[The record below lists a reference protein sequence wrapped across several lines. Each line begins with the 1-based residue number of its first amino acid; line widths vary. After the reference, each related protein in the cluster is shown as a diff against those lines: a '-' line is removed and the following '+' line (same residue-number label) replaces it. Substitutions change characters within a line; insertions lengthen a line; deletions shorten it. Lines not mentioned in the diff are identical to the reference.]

1 MVTFVAVLELAGII
15 WAITAWRLRR
25 RTGHRLPRPPGSPPW
40 SAPEDTD
47 PTGAPVA
54 GWLIG
59 HHIAYG
65 DPGVPGD
72 PLPGGHLGSPANLA
86 YWGGM
91 FGDEG
96 EDENVDGAADGWSE
110 GW

>member
-15 WAITAWRLRR
+15 WAVTAWRQRR
-25 RTGHRLPRPPGSPPW
+25 RAGRRLPRPPAAARWTPPDA
-40 SAPEDTD
+40 SD

-54 GWLIG
+54 GWLTG
-59 HHIAYG
+59 HQIAAG
-65 DPGVPGD
+65 HGGFPGD

-91 FGDEG
+91 F
-96 EDENVDGAADGWSE
+96 EDEADLDDGAADGSDDDW
-110 GW
+110 